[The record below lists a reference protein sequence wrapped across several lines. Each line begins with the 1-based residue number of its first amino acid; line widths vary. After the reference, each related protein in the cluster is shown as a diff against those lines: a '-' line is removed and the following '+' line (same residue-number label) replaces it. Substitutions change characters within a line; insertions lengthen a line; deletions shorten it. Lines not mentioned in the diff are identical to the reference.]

1 MIILK
6 QDKVNYI
13 NKNIVN
19 NLKRGDGLYLS
30 RGSCD
35 YCGRGIYLPR
45 GEGIGDIVST
55 IFKFINSNKDS
66 IKAITD
72 TASNVVNLASA
83 TSKGVTDTIK
93 AAHDIRERSAA
104 QQISGKKGE
113 AITPEAL
120 ERITTCKVIPK
131 KKKGHESEVPSAQS
145 RGLGFI
151 YY

>member
-93 AAHDIRERSAA
+93 AS

-120 ERITTCKVIPK
+120 EKITTCNALPK
-131 KKKGHESEVPSAQS
+131 KKKGS
-145 RGLGFI
+145 GFI

>member
-19 NLKRGDGLYLS
+19 NLKRGGGLYLS

-93 AAHDIRERSAA
+93 AS

-120 ERITTCKVIPK
+120 EKITTCNALPK
-131 KKKGHESEVPSAQS
+131 KKKGS
-145 RGLGFI
+145 GFI